1 MQNLWIDTK
10 EKSQWDWEVL
20 PYHEESRENESYND
34 IVVDTTK
41 VNEKQLDIKTSPI
54 ILKEKLEGMLDDQIF
69 NMEMEVKLGQLI
81 KIFPQLWKILAKFSL
96 RTEEEHVPHVCI
108 IGIHHKNDF
117 DEVMLVVQVSIGNY
131 EIMDV
136 LLDGGFGDYFQ
147 THVEEIR
154 LEKTLV
160 ITIHGE
166 SGRSKKSATSR
177 VDMEPQN
184 WISRVYI

>member
-1 MQNLWIDTK
+1 
-10 EKSQWDWEVL
+10 
-20 PYHEESRENESYND
+20 
-34 IVVDTTK
+34 
-41 VNEKQLDIKTSPI
+41 
-54 ILKEKLEGMLDDQIF
+54 
-69 NMEMEVKLGQLI
+69 
-81 KIFPQLWKILAKFSL
+81 
-96 RTEEEHVPHVCI
+96 
-108 IGIHHKNDF
+108 
-117 DEVMLVVQVSIGNY
+117 MLVVQVSIGNY

-184 WISRVYI
+184 